1 MANEIRM
8 VEAVQQALDEEMARD
23 ESVLVYG
30 EDVGVSGGV
39 FRATKELREAYP
51 DRVYDTPL
59 AESAILGLGVGLG
72 ATGYAPVAEIQ
83 FASFA
88 YQGFH
93 QLVQHA
99 SRLRSRT
106 RGTLGV
112 PMTVRTPYGGGIRAL
127 ELHSESF
134 EAGYAHVP
142 GLKTVVPSN
151 PADAK
156 GLLTSAVRDPDPV
169 MFLEP
174 TSRYRASREAVPEG
188 EHTVPLGEAEVVRE
202 GADVTVVAWGAMLAE
217 ALSAVDD
224 GGVDADAE
232 VIDLRTVSPMDSAT
246 ILDSVRK
253 TGRCVVVHE
262 APRTGGLAAEI
273 VARINDDAL
282 YYLEAPVERVT
293 GYDVPFPLF
302 AREDAYRPDEERIRR
317 GIERALSA

>member
-1 MANEIRM
+1 MANQIRL
-8 VEAVQQALDEEMARD
+8 VEAVRQALDEEMARD
-23 ESVLVYG
+23 ESVVVYG
-30 EDVGVSGGV
+30 EDVGVNGGV
-39 FRATKELREAYP
+39 FRATQDLIEEYP
-51 DRVYDTPL
+51 EQVYDTPL
-59 AESAILGLGVGLG
+59 AEAAILGLGVGLSAAG
-72 ATGYAPVAEIQ
+72 FRPVPEIQ

-99 SRLRSRT
+99 SRMRSRT

-127 ELHSESF
+127 ELHSESY
-134 EAGYAHVP
+134 EAGFAHVP
-142 GLKTVVPSN
+142 GLKTVVPAN

-156 GLLTSAVRDPDPV
+156 GLLTAAIRDPDPV

-174 TSRYRASREAVPEG
+174 TSRYRASRESVPEG
-188 EHTVPLGEAEVVRE
+188 EHVVPLGEAEVVRE
-202 GADVTVVAWGAMLAE
+202 GEEVTVVAWGAMVAE
-217 ALSAVDD
+217 ALDAVES
-224 GGVDADAE
+224 GDADAE
-232 VIDLRTVSPMDSAT
+232 VIDLRTVSPMDSEA

-302 AREDAYRPDEERIRR
+302 AREEAYRPDADRIRR